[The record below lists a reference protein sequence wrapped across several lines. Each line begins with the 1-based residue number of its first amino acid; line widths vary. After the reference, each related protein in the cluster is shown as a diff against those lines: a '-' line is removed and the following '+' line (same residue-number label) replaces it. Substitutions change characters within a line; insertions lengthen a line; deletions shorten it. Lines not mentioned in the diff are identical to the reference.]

1 MSKVQKKKRVL
12 AITLGCKLNYAETSS
27 ILDGFVRDGWEITT
41 GDDKP
46 DLVIVHTCAVTGQA
60 GQKSRRQIRKMI
72 KQYPQSRIAVTGC
85 YAQLAPDSIER
96 IEGVDVILGSKE
108 KFILQKYITGCKET
122 LYREVSSPGTIKEAV
137 PAHSLVY
144 DRKWGRTRA
153 FLKIQDGCDYGCA
166 YCIIPFA
173 RGNSRSVPLQTVL
186 AGAGKLAEAGYHE
199 IVLTGVNIADYR
211 SEGATIV
218 ELLQELE
225 AVDVSRIRIS
235 SIEPDVLSDRLIDA
249 VAVSSKIMPHF
260 HLPLQSGS
268 DDILAAMRRRY
279 TSAGYRQRLLKAVET
294 IPDCAIGADVMV
306 GYPGETEAD
315 FQATFKLLESL
326 PAAYLHVFTCSLRPG
341 TALAG
346 QVSSGVRQKIS
357 SRTSRARSRL
367 LLDLAERKQR
377 EFTLQYTGKTL
388 DVLFEE
394 YKAAKGG
401 ASMIAGYSR
410 NYIRVQ
416 LITETPGDAV
426 GLVGKEKK
434 VYIQNMNED
443 LILEG
448 RFVT

>member
-108 KFILQKYITGCKET
+108 KFIIQKYITGGKET
-122 LYREVSSPGTIKEAV
+122 LYREVSSLGTIKEAV

-225 AVDVSRIRIS
+225 TVDVSRIRIS

-294 IPDCAIGADVMV
+294 IPDCAIGADVMI

-367 LLDLAERKQR
+367 LLDLAEKKQR

-426 GLVGKEKK
+426 DLVGKEKK

>member
-108 KFILQKYITGCKET
+108 KFILQKYITGGKET
-122 LYREVSSPGTIKEAV
+122 LYREVSSLGIIKEAV

-268 DDILAAMRRRY
+268 DDILDAMRRRY

-346 QVSSGVRQKIS
+346 EVSSGFRQKIS

-377 EFTLQYTGKTL
+377 EFTLQYTGRTL

>member
-108 KFILQKYITGCKET
+108 KFILQKYITGGKET
-122 LYREVSSPGTIKEAV
+122 LYREVSSLGTIKEAV

-367 LLDLAERKQR
+367 LLDLAEKKQR

-426 GLVGKEKK
+426 DLVGKEKK

>member
-108 KFILQKYITGCKET
+108 KFILQKYITGGKKT
-122 LYREVSSPGTIKEAV
+122 LYREVSSLGTIKEAV

-367 LLDLAERKQR
+367 LLDLAEKKQR

-426 GLVGKEKK
+426 DLVGKEKK

>member
-27 ILDGFVRDGWEITT
+27 ILDGFVRDGWEIAT

-108 KFILQKYITGCKET
+108 KFIIQKYITSGKET
-122 LYREVSSPGTIKEAV
+122 LYREVSSSGTIKEAV

-294 IPDCAIGADVMV
+294 IPDCAIGADVMI

-367 LLDLAERKQR
+367 LLGLAEKKQR

-401 ASMIAGYSR
+401 VSMIAGYSR

-426 GLVGKEKK
+426 DLVGKEKK

>member
-108 KFILQKYITGCKET
+108 KFILQKYITGGKKT
-122 LYREVSSPGTIKEAV
+122 LYREVSSLGTIKEAV

-357 SRTSRARSRL
+357 SQTSRARSRL
-367 LLDLAERKQR
+367 LLDLAEKKQR

-426 GLVGKEKK
+426 DLVGKEKK